1 MPKPRDCWRK
11 VSIGNGDIY
20 ILLNMPIAILS
31 WKFIFGWFKSR
42 DELIAANVEGERA
55 GDGNSDWNRDGK
67 VSNGN
72 VDSTRDSGVQL
83 AGGAGQHEHPNEENK
98 RNVPMSSRP
107 PIQYPECPYRHIK
120 CHHWHGRIKIILV
133 KVNPVQEDETTY
145 RICVNMTQPHG
156 NARMCRYGVIGPR
169 HGCGQIN
176 QHLEMSVKQKSKRLT
191 LDVLTQFAWRGDLKM
206 E

>member
-1 MPKPRDCWRK
+1 MENIRMQNMMPKPRDCWRK

-133 KVNPVQEDETTY
+133 KVNPVQEDE
-145 RICVNMTQPHG
+145 IPHWVHAVQHSHSETSQDVSQRSG
-156 NARMCRYGVIGPR
+156 HQEIGEEQIIHYNHQRGVDNG
-169 HGCGQIN
+169 
-176 QHLEMSVKQKSKRLT
+176 
-191 LDVLTQFAWRGDLKM
+191 W
-206 E
+206 